1 MDDVPFCYQYLVF
14 EELTMYSTTKE
25 ADNNTTKARDRKFA
39 QDLSKNQPSLMT
51 DHHSTLIYQS
61 ETASQPASMQ
71 SVLQIGLLQAV
82 IESFVDGIL
91 ILTTQRELV
100 HGNEC
105 ARRICRQLLQGVAS
119 NSTVPKEIWLVCQSL
134 MNSHKV
140 FPRNKIFIE
149 SEVNIDKRV
158 TLRIQ
163 ARWLQLTGGNV
174 LPEATLPQQD
184 FLLVTLED
192 RNQTSQGMILADAM
206 KYGLTDREAEV
217 WLLRRA
223 NLSYKEISARLY
235 ITINTV
241 KKHIKNIYA
250 KQQELLRF

>member
-1 MDDVPFCYQYLVF
+1 
-14 EELTMYSTTKE
+14 MYSTTKK
-25 ADNNTTKARDRKFA
+25 DDYNIIKTIDRKFD
-39 QDLSKNQPSLMT
+39 QDLSKNQPSLT
-51 DHHSTLIYQS
+51 TGRHPTLTYRS
-61 ETASQPASMQ
+61 ETASQQASIQ
-71 SVLQIGLLQAV
+71 TVLQINLLQAV
-82 IESFVDGIL
+82 IENFVDGIL
-91 ILTTQRELV
+91 IVTTQRELV
-100 HGNEC
+100 HANEC

-119 NSTVPKEIWLVCQSL
+119 NGTVPREIWLVCQSL

-140 FPRNKIFIE
+140 FPRDKIFIE
-149 SEVNIDKRV
+149 SEVKIDRTV
-158 TLRIQ
+158 TLRTQ
-163 ARWLQLTGGNV
+163 VRWLQLTCDDV

-184 FLLVTLED
+184 FLLVTFED
-192 RNQTSQGMILADAM
+192 RNQTGQGMILADAM

-223 NLSYKEISARLY
+223 NLSYKEIAARLY